1 MEFVKVTG
9 TSFVRDTHS
18 MGLSNVDQNEKN
30 EYYTKVRL
38 IKNQKELLNKAN
50 EEICQLKQD
59 MCEIKSLLAQLVN
72 KQ

>member
-1 MEFVKVTG
+1 
-9 TSFVRDTHS
+9 
-18 MGLSNVDQNEKN
+18 VDQNEKN